1 MTNEANLSVGKI
13 AKRAGIKVS
22 TLHFYEEKGLIR
34 SWRNNGNQRRYKPEV
49 LRRISVIKAAQ
60 KMGVSLEDI
69 KAALSSLPNNRT
81 PDKEDWQKL
90 STQWQALLNQR
101 IKALEV
107 LRDSVDSCI
116 GCGCLSL
123 SSCPLYNPEDA
134 LAKDGSGAIILNNNI
149 ASQTNP
155 SD

>member
-1 MTNEANLSVGKI
+1 MTTEANISVGKI
-13 AKRAGIKVS
+13 AKRAGINIS
-22 TLHFYEEKGLIR
+22 TLHFYEEKGLLR

-69 KAALSSLPNNRT
+69 KAALSALPNSRT
-81 PDKEDWQKL
+81 PNKEDWQKL

-123 SSCPLYNPEDA
+123 SSCPLYNPEDT
-134 LAKDGSGAIILNNNI
+134 LAKDGSGAIILNKNI
-149 ASQTNP
+149 ASQIISN
-155 SD
+155 D

>member
-1 MTNEANLSVGKI
+1 MTNEANLSVGKV
-13 AKRAGIKVS
+13 AKRAGIKIS

-69 KAALSSLPNNRT
+69 KAALSALPNNRT
-81 PDKEDWQKL
+81 PNKEDWQKL
-90 STQWQALLNQR
+90 STVWQALLNQR

-134 LAKDGSGAIILNNNI
+134 LAKDGIGAIILNNNI

>member
-1 MTNEANLSVGKI
+1 MTNEANLSVGKV